1 MTTVYDDDVNLIGAS
16 GAVYAMLAAYIVCI
30 LFSDTYKIGAVCW
43 ITAAVVVAICDTV
56 FAVSTEYHANNF
68 LGARTAY
75 AAHFGGA
82 ITGNLKRKYLNCTY
96 QFF

>member
-43 ITAAVVVAICDTV
+43 ITAAVVV
-56 FAVSTEYHANNF
+56 
-68 LGARTAY
+68 G
-75 AAHFGGA
+75 
-82 ITGNLKRKYLNCTY
+82 K
-96 QFF
+96 